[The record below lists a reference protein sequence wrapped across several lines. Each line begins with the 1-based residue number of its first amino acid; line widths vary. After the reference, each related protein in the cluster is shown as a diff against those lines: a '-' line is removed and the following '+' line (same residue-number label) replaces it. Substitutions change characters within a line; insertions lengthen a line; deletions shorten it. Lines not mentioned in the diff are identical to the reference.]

1 MKSVQSYINEVP
13 QWPDGTSSPDARM
26 ASMQSR
32 IFGLACAGKFF
43 EAMVVFMTGVALPL
57 VTVEFGL
64 GPADAGLV
72 TAA

>member
-1 MKSVQSYINEVP
+1 M
-13 QWPDGTSSPDARM
+13 
-26 ASMQSR
+26 
-32 IFGLACAGKFF
+32 
-43 EAMVVFMTGVALPL
+43 VFMTGVALPL